1 MNPWLEGYLWADLH
15 HELASSIRK
24 QLAPQVKPKY
34 VVRIDT
40 YTYQDL
46 LPEEE
51 VGIFY
56 PDLEILKKPAPPSID
71 LLSEPEGTYGA
82 LTPPTLTVPTR
93 LKVEARLPVVE
104 IRDKGNN
111 QLITAIEILS
121 PVNKR
126 NPGLTQYRE
135 KREMLYLSG
144 VHLLE
149 IDLLRKG
156 QRPAAYQALPKL
168 AYYFIML
175 VRADQTK
182 TQVWALTLRD
192 KLPTLPV
199 PLKSPDPDI
208 RLDLGRAFSDATK
221 SGDYDEVINYLEDPP
236 APAFSEDD
244 KQWLQGILKEKKL
257 VPVLGSIGQGQVYR
271 VYDDMQKDER

>member
-1 MNPWLEGYLWADLH
+1 MLSSFPGMNPWLEGYLWADLH

-40 YTYQDL
+40 YTYHNI

-51 VGIFY
+51 IGIIY
-56 PDLEILKKPAPPSID
+56 PDLEILKKPATPPGD
-71 LLSEPEGTYGA
+71 VLSEPETTYSTV
-82 LTPPTLTVPTR
+82 TPPTLTFPTR
-93 LKVEARLPVVE
+93 LTVEARVPVVE

-126 NPGLTQYRE
+126 NPGLVQYRK
-135 KREMLYLSG
+135 KREMLYAGG

-156 QRPAAYQALPKL
+156 QRPATYPSLPMW
-168 AYYFIML
+168 AHYFVML

-182 TQVWALTLRD
+182 TQVWALTVRD

-208 RLDLGRAFSDATK
+208 RLDLGRAFHDAV
-221 SGDYDEVINYLEDPP
+221 SLGDYDESINYREEPP
-236 APAFSEDD
+236 LPAFSDEDRE
-244 KQWLQGILKEKKL
+244 WLQGILAC
-257 VPVLGSIGQGQVYR
+257 
-271 VYDDMQKDER
+271 

>member
-1 MNPWLEGYLWADLH
+1 MSSPFPGMDPWLEGYLWADLH
-15 HELASSIRK
+15 HELASTIRR

-40 YTYQDL
+40 YTYQNV

-56 PDLEILKKPAPPSID
+56 PDLEILKKPPQSND
-71 LLSEPEGTYGA
+71 LLSEPAAVYDTV
-82 LTPPTLTVPTR
+82 TPPTLTFPTR
-93 LKVEARLPVVE
+93 LTVEARVPVVE

-126 NPGLTQYRE
+126 NPGIVQYRE
-135 KREMLYLSG
+135 KRERLYASG

-149 IDLLRKG
+149 IDILRKG
-156 QRPAAYQALPKL
+156 QRPAAYDALPKW
-168 AYYFIML
+168 AHYFVML
-175 VRADQTK
+175 VRADQNK
-182 TQVWALTLRD
+182 TQVWALSVRD

-208 RLDLGRAFSDATK
+208 RLDLSKALDEAVRM
-221 SGDYDEVINYLEDPP
+221 GDYDETINYREDPP
-236 APAFSEDD
+236 PPVFSEEDRE
-244 KQWLQGILKEKKL
+244 WLQSILKEKKL
-257 VPVLGSIGQGQVYR
+257 V
-271 VYDDMQKDER
+271 

>member
-1 MNPWLEGYLWADLH
+1 MDPWLEGFLWADLH

-40 YTYQDL
+40 YTYQDV

-56 PDLEILKKPAPPSID
+56 PDLEILKKPPQSND
-71 LLSEPEGTYGA
+71 LLSEPEAAYGMV
-82 LTPPTLTVPTR
+82 TPPTLTFPTR
-93 LKVEARLPVVE
+93 LTVEARVPVVE

-126 NPGLTQYRE
+126 NPGIVQYRE
-135 KREMLYLSG
+135 KREMLYVGG

-156 QRPAAYQALPKL
+156 QRPSVYHALPKW
-168 AYYFIML
+168 AHYFVML

-182 TQVWALTLRD
+182 TQVWALTVRD

-208 RLDLGRAFSDATK
+208 RLDLGKALDDAV
-221 SGDYDEVINYLEDPP
+221 SMGDYGGSINYREEPP
-236 APAFSEDD
+236 LPAFSEEDRE
-244 KQWLQGILKEKKL
+244 WLQGVLREKNL
-257 VPVLGSIGQGQVYR
+257 L
-271 VYDDMQKDER
+271 

>member
-1 MNPWLEGYLWADLH
+1 MDPWLEGYLWADLH

-40 YTYQDL
+40 YTYQNV

-56 PDLEILKKPAPPSID
+56 PDLEILKKYSPPPGD
-71 LLSEPEGTYGA
+71 LLSEPEAVYGTV
-82 LTPPTLTVPTR
+82 TPPTLTFPTR
-93 LKVEARLPVVE
+93 LTVEARVPVVE

-126 NPGLTQYRE
+126 NPGIVQYRE
-135 KREMLYLSG
+135 KREMLCASG

-156 QRPAAYQALPKL
+156 QHPAPYSALPKW
-168 AYYFIML
+168 AHYFAVL
-175 VRADQTK
+175 VRADHTK
-182 TQVWALTLRD
+182 TQVWALTVRD

-208 RLDLGRAFSDATK
+208 RLDLSKALDDAVNL
-221 SGDYDEVINYLEDPP
+221 GDYSESVNYREEPP
-236 APAFSEDD
+236 LPAFSEEDRE
-244 KQWLQGILKEKKL
+244 WLQGILRDKKL
-257 VPVLGSIGQGQVYR
+257 IL
-271 VYDDMQKDER
+271 

>member
-1 MNPWLEGYLWADLH
+1 MFSPFPGMDPWLEGYLWADLH

-40 YTYQDL
+40 YTYRDA

-56 PDLEILKKPAPPSID
+56 PDLEILKKHSPD
-71 LLSEPEGTYGA
+71 NLLSEPQAAYGTI
-82 LTPPTLTVPTR
+82 TPPTLAFPTR
-93 LKVEARLPVVE
+93 LAVEARIPVVE
-104 IRDKGNN
+104 IRGKGNN
-111 QLITAIEILS
+111 QLITAIEILP

-126 NPGLTQYRE
+126 NPGLVQYRE
-135 KREMLYLSG
+135 KREMLYNNG

-156 QRPAAYQALPKL
+156 QRPATYPALPTW
-168 AYYFIML
+168 AHYFVML
-175 VRADQTK
+175 VRADQTQ
-182 TQVWALTLRD
+182 TQVWALTVRNT
-192 KLPTLPV
+192 LPVLPV

-208 RLDLGRAFSDATK
+208 RLDLGKALEDAAAQGDYNETINYREEPPLPAFSD
-221 SGDYDEVINYLEDPP
+221 EDR
-236 APAFSEDD
+236 AWVQE
-244 KQWLQGILKEKKL
+244 ILKNNKL
-257 VPVLGSIGQGQVYR
+257 IS
-271 VYDDMQKDER
+271 